1 MVVGHEQ
8 KEIIRSHVD
17 LEKDN
22 CKHHKKACKVPSP
35 PPPIATGHMSKDEPH
50 STKDYGDIYIHVM
63 IRESIC

>member
-35 PPPIATGHMSKDEPH
+35 PQLPPDTCQKMSLIAQRTTEIF
-50 STKDYGDIYIHVM
+50 IYM
-63 IRESIC
+63 